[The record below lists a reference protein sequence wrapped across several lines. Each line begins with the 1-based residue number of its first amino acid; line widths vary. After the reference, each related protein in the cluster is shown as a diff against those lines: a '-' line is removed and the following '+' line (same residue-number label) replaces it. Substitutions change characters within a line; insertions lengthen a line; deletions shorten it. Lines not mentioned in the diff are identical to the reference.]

1 MLLNY
6 NISDDDILERDS
18 IIRQQN
24 RTRCRKLTCYSLCLL
39 ASISTFGVLLFA
51 TIQGWKK

>member
-39 ASISTFGVLLFA
+39 ASLSTFGILLFA
-51 TIQGWKK
+51 TIEGWKK